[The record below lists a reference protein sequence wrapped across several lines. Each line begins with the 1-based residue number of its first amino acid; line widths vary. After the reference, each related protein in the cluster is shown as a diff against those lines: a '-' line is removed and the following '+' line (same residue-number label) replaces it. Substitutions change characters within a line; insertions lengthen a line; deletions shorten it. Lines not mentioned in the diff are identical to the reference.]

1 MNIEALKAQVEA
13 AKEAAKQK
21 VAESVEIA
29 TLKAQLELET
39 SPALLEAKAR
49 LAMKQSNTDK
59 LAELIKVCEVMVSQ
73 LPIFSERMRDN
84 RKWSSSHRYG
94 YGNQIDLVFQLC
106 TGITYSVEQH
116 KTQMLAHT
124 GLSQELLDSVLKGF
138 GSPAYY
144 SRNNNVVVD
153 EVPYDLEVLS
163 DALDVLQ
170 SELGINIDTSEL
182 TPEKFQ
188 LEFLRGAN
196 NANQQFSQAQ
206 EAIAEADLQL

>member
-39 SPALLEAKAR
+39 SPALLEAKAK
-49 LAMKQSNTDK
+49 LAMKQANTDK
-59 LAELIKVCEVMVSQ
+59 LADLIKVCEVMVSQ
-73 LPIFSERMRDN
+73 LPIYSERMRDN
-84 RKWSSSHRYG
+84 RKWSGSHRYG

-153 EVPYDLEVLS
+153 EVPYDLDMLHG
-163 DALDVLQ
+163 ALDVLQ

-182 TPEKFQ
+182 TPEKLQ

-196 NANQQFSQAQ
+196 NANQQFNQAQ